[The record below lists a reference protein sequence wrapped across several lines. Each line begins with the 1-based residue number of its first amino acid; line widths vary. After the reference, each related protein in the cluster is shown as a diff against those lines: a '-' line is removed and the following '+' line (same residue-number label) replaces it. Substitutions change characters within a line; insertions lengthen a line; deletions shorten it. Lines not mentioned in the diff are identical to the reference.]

1 MSREMIDALA
11 DGDNLSAENEFKN
24 AISQKVGAALETK
37 RKDVASTMVSQHVP
51 ARYAGVAGMAERQP
65 TCILAQQE
73 DKPILCADGG
83 LSQGEHGQHRIG
95 RPAPMEDHA

>member
-24 AISQKVGAALETK
+24 AISQKVGAVLETK

-51 ARYAGVAGMAERQP
+51 EVE
-65 TCILAQQE
+65 E
-73 DKPILCADGG
+73 DEEV
-83 LSQGEHGQHRIG
+83 S
-95 RPAPMEDHA
+95 